1 MKEKKVNGGK
11 GNLQPANNPAR
22 ADRVRGALTLVS
34 ALIVAFGVGFSG
46 LETVTEGRVI
56 DRPLFMKMVYS
67 DPGSLQTEVLEV
79 VSETVREV
87 TAYNVGVVAQTDEHP
102 CIGATGDD
110 LCEMIFSGVS
120 ICASN
125 GFPLGTRLLIEN
137 YGECRVLDR
146 MNRRYRNRVDIA
158 MGPDEVQRAID
169 FGIQRLQIAV
179 VEEVE

>member
-1 MKEKKVNGGK
+1 MKEKKVYGGR
-11 GNLQPANNPAR
+11 GNIPPASNPEK
-22 ADRVRGALTLVS
+22 ADRVRGALVLVS

-56 DRPLFMKMVYS
+56 DRQPFTKMVYS
-67 DPGSLQTEVLEV
+67 DTGSPQAEVLEI
-79 VSETVREV
+79 VSEAVREV
-87 TAYNVGVVAQTDEHP
+87 TAYNVGVVAQTDDRP

-110 LCEMIFSGVS
+110 LCEMIFSGDR

-169 FGIQRLQIAV
+169 FGIQRLRIAV
-179 VEEVE
+179 LEEVE